1 MTEAHVGNMNSQTHM
16 RLLQYIQYIEVE
28 ADKFRN
34 GDDKLMVADNGGTI
48 EDEDVEVVI
57 EVDDKIKWSYYMVD
71 MKRHNIFWLEGY
83 EFPEGHGVERKQQ
96 LCK

>member
-1 MTEAHVGNMNSQTHM
+1 MNSQTHM

-71 MKRHNIFWLEGY
+71 MKRRNIFWLEGY
-83 EFPEGHGVERKQQ
+83 EPPEGYGVERKQQ